1 MTTTN
6 TPERATAI
14 PPLLPCPFCGAPCQ
28 HQGNYGDTRDGLHRF
43 VACTKCAANIYRYRQ
58 TQNEADAALY
68 EAWNARVNTHD
79 ALQAEN
85 ERLREQVKELNTVA
99 ELTAIETVKTVIRL
113 REQVKELREGLEPFA
128 ALEDSFSESYKNE
141 TQLGVEVCGKGHS
154 TYSFT
159 LGDLRHARD
168 LRENIPGEKHRPD
181 SAVSASHTNSKLLE
195 AAKEVLRVSIGH
207 KPSQMDPVNPMYL
220 VSARKIEALR
230 TALLTPQEPNNG

>member
-1 MTTTN
+1 MTTIN

-85 ERLREQVKELNTVA
+85 ERLREQVKELPG
-99 ELTAIETVKTVIRL
+99 LFSLMRMSIILLSDAIEI
-113 REQVKELREGLEPFA
+113 A
-128 ALEDSFSESYKNE
+128 E
-141 TQLGVEVCGKGHS
+141 TNGYLPEMHMWKAHIA
-154 TYSFT
+154 
-159 LGDLRHARD
+159 DLRLAH
-168 LRENIPGEKHRPD
+168 
-181 SAVSASHTNSKLLE
+181 
-195 AAKEVLRVSIGH
+195 
-207 KPSQMDPVNPMYL
+207 
-220 VSARKIEALR
+220 
-230 TALLTPQEPNNG
+230 ALLNPQEPNNG